1 MCGICGIAG
10 FLDKELLKK
19 MTGALA
25 HRGPDAEGFYTDSN
39 LGLGVRRLKIID
51 LVTGDQPI
59 HNEEQSLWIVYNGEI
74 YNFKELRSQ
83 LEKSGHKFYTNS
95 DTEVIIH
102 LYESYGKDCVHKL
115 EGMFAF
121 AIWDKKKKELF
132 IARDR
137 LGVKPLYYHYK
148 DGNLRFASEIKS
160 IIQDNKLSRTINPA
174 ALAYFFS
181 FLYIPSPL
189 SIFEDISKLP
199 AGHTLS
205 FKDGKLE
212 IKQYW
217 NLEFKDRQKVHT
229 ERDYIQA
236 VRELLKESVKKRL
249 ISDVPMGVF
258 LSGGIDSSAIVA
270 MMRQITPGV
279 IKTFSI
285 GYGAK
290 DKTYN
295 ELDYSQIVADRFNT
309 EHHKFIVEPKIT
321 EILPEVVWHMD
332 EPFADSSAIPTFLIA
347 REARQKITT
356 ALTGTGGDEVFGGYP
371 RYIGARLSLA
381 YEKLPYFLRKAIMV
395 GSGPFIKESL
405 KSKNVSGWIKRF
417 LEGGMLKDEERYIS
431 WMRCFDRNEEMD
443 LFSDKFKEK
452 LVNFDTT
459 AIHKSCFSK
468 SAASDFLDKIFYV
481 DLNTYLVDDLLN
493 MGDRM
498 SMANSIEV
506 RAPFC
511 DHKLVELLATIPY
524 QTKFSNF
531 KLKGLLKKSLR
542 GILPDIIIDRNK
554 QGFMVPMGRWIKEDL
569 KDYTLDILNR
579 KSVEKRGIF
588 NYSFIRELLDNHFK
602 GRKVSTHHIYAL
614 LVLELWFRE
623 YLDNS

>member
-189 SIFEDISKLP
+189 SIF
-199 AGHTLS
+199 
-205 FKDGKLE
+205 
-212 IKQYW
+212 
-217 NLEFKDRQKVHT
+217 
-229 ERDYIQA
+229 
-236 VRELLKESVKKRL
+236 
-249 ISDVPMGVF
+249 
-258 LSGGIDSSAIVA
+258 
-270 MMRQITPGV
+270 
-279 IKTFSI
+279 
-285 GYGAK
+285 
-290 DKTYN
+290 
-295 ELDYSQIVADRFNT
+295 
-309 EHHKFIVEPKIT
+309 
-321 EILPEVVWHMD
+321 
-332 EPFADSSAIPTFLIA
+332 
-347 REARQKITT
+347 
-356 ALTGTGGDEVFGGYP
+356 
-371 RYIGARLSLA
+371 
-381 YEKLPYFLRKAIMV
+381 
-395 GSGPFIKESL
+395 
-405 KSKNVSGWIKRF
+405 
-417 LEGGMLKDEERYIS
+417 
-431 WMRCFDRNEEMD
+431 
-443 LFSDKFKEK
+443 
-452 LVNFDTT
+452 
-459 AIHKSCFSK
+459 
-468 SAASDFLDKIFYV
+468 
-481 DLNTYLVDDLLN
+481 
-493 MGDRM
+493 
-498 SMANSIEV
+498 
-506 RAPFC
+506 
-511 DHKLVELLATIPY
+511 
-524 QTKFSNF
+524 
-531 KLKGLLKKSLR
+531 
-542 GILPDIIIDRNK
+542 
-554 QGFMVPMGRWIKEDL
+554 
-569 KDYTLDILNR
+569 
-579 KSVEKRGIF
+579 
-588 NYSFIRELLDNHFK
+588 
-602 GRKVSTHHIYAL
+602 
-614 LVLELWFRE
+614 
-623 YLDNS
+623 